1 MELIAGDVEA
11 LHRGI
16 ADFDALFIAACIERA
31 FDLEPGVGGGCAD
44 QLDHGKTIRERWFP
58 GFMAISLEDQT
69 TTFPKDVDPRLYIF
83 GGYRLQMGDVQLLRS
98 PLDVLMA
105 SEHGITN
112 CIAFLTEKISVEQ
125 LFYLSK
131 FLEDRK
137 LESIILM

>member
-1 MELIAGDVEA
+1 MAVTSAMGQDRVILTRS
-11 LHRGI
+11 L
-16 ADFDALFIAACIERA
+16 
-31 FDLEPGVGGGCAD
+31 
-44 QLDHGKTIRERWFP
+44 KTIMFARRN
-58 GFMAISLEDQT
+58 
-69 TTFPKDVDPRLYIF
+69 PRLYIF

-112 CIAFLTEKISVEQ
+112 CVAFLTEKTSVEQ

-137 LESIILM
+137 LESIILI

>member
-1 MELIAGDVEA
+1 
-11 LHRGI
+11 
-16 ADFDALFIAACIERA
+16 
-31 FDLEPGVGGGCAD
+31 
-44 QLDHGKTIRERWFP
+44 
-58 GFMAISLEDQT
+58 
-69 TTFPKDVDPRLYIF
+69 
-83 GGYRLQMGDVQLLRS
+83 
-98 PLDVLMA
+98 MA